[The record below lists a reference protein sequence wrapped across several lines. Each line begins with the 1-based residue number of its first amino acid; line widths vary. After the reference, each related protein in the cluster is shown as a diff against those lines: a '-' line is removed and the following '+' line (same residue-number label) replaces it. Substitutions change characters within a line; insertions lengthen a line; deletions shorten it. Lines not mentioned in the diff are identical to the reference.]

1 MKPAIPAIQ
10 PLPPVPSASVSMS
23 SPWHR
28 RSRACLAA
36 MLTTIAVAG
45 MMHPP
50 AARADTVMSPGDKA
64 PVAKNITTETLLEG
78 LDHPWSMAFLPD
90 NGGMLITERSGAL
103 NFWKPGN
110 DKPAPINGT
119 PQVWAQGQGG
129 LLDVV
134 LAPDFAT
141 SRHIYLSYAEEG
153 KDGKA
158 GTAVGFGTLS
168 ADNTTLADFN
178 VVFRQE
184 PKLSTGNH
192 FGSRIIFDRKG
203 YMFIALG
210 ENNQRPTSQDLDKLQ
225 GKIVRLFPDGRIPQ
239 DNPFVGKQGVR
250 PEIWSYGHRN
260 QQGAALNPWS
270 GALWTNE
277 HGPRGG
283 DEVNIPEPGKNY
295 GWPLAT
301 FGINYSGLPIPEAK
315 GTDGP
320 GLTQPIYAWK
330 VSPAISGMAFYDSD
344 RFASWKHSV
353 FIGALSQQRLL
364 NLKVDGNTLKDEQV
378 IFEGERIRDV
388 KVGPD
393 GYVYVLTDDNNGK
406 LIRLGQ
412 KN

>member
-1 MKPAIPAIQ
+1 MGIG
-10 PLPPVPSASVSMS
+10 LP
-23 SPWHR
+23 
-28 RSRACLAA
+28 LAA
-36 MLTTIAVAG
+36 VQAQTTI
-45 MMHPP
+45 
-50 AARADTVMSPGDKA
+50 MSPGDKA
-64 PVAKNITTETLLEG
+64 PVAAGVTTETLLEG
-78 LDHPWSMAFLPD
+78 LDHPWSMAFLPND
-90 NGGMLITERSGAL
+90 AGMLITERSGRL
-103 NFWKPGN
+103 NYWKPGSN
-110 DKPAPINGT
+110 KPAAVSGSPE
-119 PQVWAQGQGG
+119 VWASGQGG

-134 LAPDFAT
+134 LAPDFAKT
-141 SRHIYLSYAEEG
+141 RHVYLSYAEQG
-153 KDGKA
+153 GDGKA
-158 GTAVGFGTLS
+158 GTAVGFGRLS
-168 ADNTTLADFN
+168 EDNTKLDNFK

-192 FGSRIIFDRKG
+192 FGSRIIFDRQG

-225 GKIVRLFPDGRIPQ
+225 GKVVRLFPDGRIPQ
-239 DNPFVGKQGVR
+239 DNPFAGKQGAR

-260 QQGAALNPWS
+260 QQGAALNPWT

-301 FGINYSGLPIPEAK
+301 YGINYSGLPIPEAK
-315 GTDGP
+315 GTEGP
-320 GLTQPIYAWK
+320 GLTQPIYSWK

-344 RFASWKHSV
+344 RFAPWKHTV

-378 IFEGERIRDV
+378 IFKGERIRDV

-393 GYVYVLTDDNNGK
+393 GYVYILTDAGNGK
-406 LIRLGQ
+406 LIRLGL

>member
-1 MKPAIPAIQ
+1 M
-10 PLPPVPSASVSMS
+10 
-23 SPWHR
+23 
-28 RSRACLAA
+28 LA
-36 MLTTIAVAG
+36 TIAIAG
-45 MMHPP
+45 LMHAP
-50 AARADTVMSPGDKA
+50 AVRADTVMSPGEKA
-64 PVAKNITTETLLEG
+64 PVAKNIATETLLEG

-168 ADNTTLADFN
+168 ADNATLADFK

-210 ENNQRPTSQDLDKLQ
+210 ENNQRPTSQDLDKLL
-225 GKIVRLFPDGRIPQ
+225 GKIVRLFPDGRIPK

-301 FGINYSGLPIPEAK
+301 YGINYSGLPIPEAK
-315 GTDGP
+315 GSDGP

-353 FIGALSQQRLL
+353 FIGALSQKRLL

-393 GYVYVLTDDNNGK
+393 GYVYVLTDDSDGK

>member
-1 MKPAIPAIQ
+1 MKPAV
-10 PLPPVPSASVSMS
+10 PVSFHLSFSSVLIT
-23 SPWHR
+23 PGATKVTLLR
-28 RSRACLAA
+28 RTITNLVIAA
-36 MLTTIAVAG
+36 AAGTSFYAATAKAQTTLSV
-45 MMHPP
+45 
-50 AARADTVMSPGDKA
+50 GDKA
-64 PVAKNITTETLLEG
+64 PVAENITTETLLEG

-90 NGGMLITERSGAL
+90 DGGMLITERSGKL
-103 NFWKPGN
+103 NYLKPGS
-110 DKPAPINGT
+110 DKPVVVDGSPK
-119 PQVWAQGQGG
+119 VWARGQGG

-134 LAPDFAT
+134 LAPDFSKT
-141 SRHIYLSYAEEG
+141 RNVYLSYAEEG

-158 GTAVGFGTLS
+158 GTAVGFGQL
-168 ADNTTLADFN
+168 APDNTRLENFQ
-178 VVFRQE
+178 VVFRRE
-184 PKLSTGNH
+184 PKLSVGNH

-210 ENNQRPTSQDLDKLQ
+210 ENDQRLTSQDLDKLQ
-225 GKIVRLFPDGRIPQ
+225 GKIVRLYPDGRIPQ

-301 FGINYSGLPIPEAK
+301 FGINYSGRPIPEAK
-315 GTDGP
+315 GTEGA

-330 VSPAISGMAFYDSD
+330 VSPAISGMAFYDHD
-344 RFASWKHSV
+344 RFASWKQTV
-353 FIGALSQQRLL
+353 FIGALAQQRLL
-364 NLKVDGNTLKDEQV
+364 NLKVQGNTLKDEQV

-388 KVGPD
+388 KVSPD
-393 GYVYVLTDDNNGK
+393 GYVYVLTDTGDGK
-406 LIRLGQ
+406 LIRLGM
-412 KN
+412 KE